1 MRPVDRS
8 ALDASLIAAHADG
21 DCAQLSGLYDR
32 VASALMR
39 AGDTDAACFF
49 LTQAYVFAL
58 EAGAS
63 DAERLRRLLAA
74 HGRI

>member
-1 MRPVDRS
+1 MQAVDRT

-21 DCAQLSGLYDR
+21 DTDKLSGLYER
-32 VASALMR
+32 AASALMR
-39 AGDTDAACFF
+39 AGDIDAACFF

-63 DAERLRRLLAA
+63 DAERLKNLLAA
-74 HGRI
+74 RGRI

>member
-1 MRPVDRS
+1 MPADERV
-8 ALDASLIAAHADG
+8 ALDATLIAAHENG
-21 DCAQLSGLYDR
+21 DAARLSELYER
-32 VASALMR
+32 AANALMR

-58 EAGAS
+58 EAGAPKT
-63 DAERLRRLLAA
+63 DELKRRLQA